1 MTSTNQIRI
10 LIVAI
15 YGLLLCI
22 PTQTAGNAWI
32 VLTSQGKKA
41 MKWQRSKLETWNLHN
56 WCLIVLVWSPISG
69 PRASRRL
76 LLDFAEFP
84 VMSLAWWT
92 QKRNWTG
99 PHEIATPILWGG
111 MVLQVL
117 LQNDRWDIH
126 GEEGNCCLNRNCI
139 PAERILHFTGIGFQD
154 IEGVI
159 NYLQN
164 EQRNICLQAEWIEC
178 VVDFTEINGD
188 VSKQLLSQACAVLL
202 SVQGGSLSI
211 STGLRLKVCCFIESK
226 GGNSERRNPRPCL
239 KDG

>member
-1 MTSTNQIRI
+1 MAAEQ
-10 LIVAI
+10 A
-15 YGLLLCI
+15 
-22 PTQTAGNAWI
+22 
-32 VLTSQGKKA
+32 
-41 MKWQRSKLETWNLHN
+41 WNLHN

-84 VMSLAWWT
+84 V
-92 QKRNWTG
+92 
-99 PHEIATPILWGG
+99 ATPLVWGG

-126 GEEGNCCLNRNCI
+126 GEEASCCLNRNCI
-139 PAERILHFTGIGFQD
+139 PAERILHFTGTGFQD
-154 IEGVI
+154 FEGVI

-164 EQRNICLQAEWIEC
+164 EQRNSCLQAEWIEC

-188 VSKQLLSQACAVLL
+188 VNKKLLSQACVVLL

-226 GGNSERRNPRPCL
+226 GGNSERWNPRPCL
-239 KDG
+239 RLRMVSRS